1 LKGGGR
7 MFEGNVQII
16 DVLKL
21 TVLSM
26 TVVFASLF
34 AISLILELFKI
45 VFYDRDMKKKEK
57 MKNEVKK
64 NENVSQTTESVTE
77 TVVNLEDKKVLAV
90 LFTAAIAASNGKHAS
105 NLRIKSIKK
114 VS

>member
-1 LKGGGR
+1 
-7 MFEGNVQII
+7 MFEGTVEIM

-45 VFYDRDMKKKEK
+45 VFYDRDIKKKEK
-57 MKNEVKK
+57 QKSETKK
-64 NENVSQTTESVTE
+64 IESVSQTTESVTE
-77 TVVNLEDKKVLAV
+77 TDVDLEDKNMLAI
-90 LFTAAIAASNGKHAS
+90 LFTAAIAASSGKHAS
-105 NLRIKSIKK
+105 NLKIKSIKK